1 MFTCVGIGSPF
12 ILVTVAV
19 LCSMLQK
26 QYMLQVQFLVVLLVV
41 FKFLSSRFVRALLLM
56 FVMIIVV
63 RQ

>member
-12 ILVTVAV
+12 ILVMVAV
-19 LCSMLQK
+19 LRSMLQK